1 MNEDLQ
7 RALQEYNASLGSPAP
22 QKAKRP
28 FKPQLT
34 LITPRVQLSREPLK
48 TEHSDED

>member
-1 MNEDLQ
+1 MSDELQ
-7 RALQEYNASLGSPAP
+7 KALAEYNALFGNPAP

-48 TEHSDED
+48 TERSDED